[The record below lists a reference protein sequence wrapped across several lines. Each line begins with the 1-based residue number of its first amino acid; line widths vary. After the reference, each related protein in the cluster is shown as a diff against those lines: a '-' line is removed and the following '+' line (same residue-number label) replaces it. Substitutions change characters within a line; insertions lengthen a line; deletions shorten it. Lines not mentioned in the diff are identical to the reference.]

1 MENEMTHLEL
11 QQIKLN
17 QIVEKDFGRVAVVLE
32 GRDTAG
38 KTGTIREL
46 THYLP
51 TSKYSVSLSNKPNK
65 WTMNHWLKSWKYK
78 MPANKNQIVFFDR
91 SWYSRALVQKLN
103 GWCTEKQ
110 YQQFMRDVNKWESGQ
125 NVKYIKFWLS
135 ISEDEQ
141 RLRLDK
147 RKNSPLTSWKMSPND
162 ERALS
167 YFDEMSILKER
178 VMSSTSYWNTIDYN
192 SKPDGR
198 LALITRLVDIL
209 SEAQEIS

>member
-1 MENEMTHLEL
+1 MGYEMTQLEL

-17 QIVEKDFGRVAVVLE
+17 EIVESDFGRVAVVLE

-51 TSKYSVSLSNKPNK
+51 TSKYSVSLSNKPSAYDMEN
-65 WTMNHWLKSWKYK
+65 WLESWETK
-78 MPANKNQIVFFDR
+78 MPSENQIVFFDR

-103 GWCTEKQ
+103 GWCTEEQYDEFMQEVNNWEYKQ
-110 YQQFMRDVNKWESGQ
+110 GIKIV
-125 NVKYIKFWLS
+125 KFWLS
-135 ISEDEQ
+135 ISEEVQ
-141 RLRLDK
+141 SYRIDK
-147 RKNSPLTSWKMSPND
+147 RRNSPLTKWKFSAND

-178 VMSSTSYWNTIDYN
+178 VMSSTSYWNTISYN
-192 SKPDGR
+192 NKAAGR
-198 LALITRLVDIL
+198 YALMERLVNIL
-209 SEAQEIS
+209 GGA

>member
-1 MENEMTHLEL
+1 MENEMTTLEL

-17 QIVEKDFGRVAVVLE
+17 EIVEGDFGRVAVILE

-65 WTMNHWLKSWKYK
+65 WEMKHWLKSWKK
-78 MPANKNQIVFFDR
+78 KLPAKNQIVFYDR

-103 GWCTEKQ
+103 GWCTDKQ
-110 YQQFMRDVNKWESGQ
+110 YEQFMLEVNKWESSQ
-125 NVKYIKFWLS
+125 DVKFIKFWLS
-135 ISEDEQ
+135 ISENEQ
-141 RLRLDK
+141 KLRIDK
-147 RKNSPLTSWKMSPND
+147 RKNSPLTKWKFSQND
-162 ERALS
+162 ARALS

-192 SKPDGR
+192 ASKPEGR
-198 LALITRLVDIL
+198 LALITRLVTIL
-209 SEAQEIS
+209 GEAQEIS

>member
-1 MENEMTHLEL
+1 MTHLEL
-11 QQIKLN
+11 QQINLN
-17 QIVEKDFGRVAVVLE
+17 QIVEHDFGRVAVILE

-51 TSKYSVSLSNKPNK
+51 TSKYSVSLSNKPSAYD
-65 WTMNHWLKSWKYK
+65 MNNWLESWETK
-78 MPANKNQIVFFDR
+78 MPADNQIVFFDR

-103 GWCTEKQ
+103 GWCTDEQ
-110 YQQFMRDVNKWESGQ
+110 YEQFMLDVNYWESCQ
-125 NVKYIKFWLS
+125 SVKFIKFWLS

-141 RLRLDK
+141 KLRIDK
-147 RKNSPLTSWKMSPND
+147 RRNSPLTKWKFSQND

-192 SKPDGR
+192 SKPEGR
-198 LALITRLVDIL
+198 YALITRLVNIL
-209 SEAQEIS
+209 RGA